1 MGHQTGPHYWR
12 TLRAGHGDT
21 EAAQLPRDG
30 SLTLPEGTPLIVR
43 LGFTDTRDIDWQ
55 SALADAITQAEQ
67 DIAALETGTYYTD
80 PACLD
85 PI

>member
-1 MGHQTGPHYWR
+1 MGDTSGPHYWR
-12 TLRAGHGDT
+12 TVRRGHGDA

-30 SLTLPEGTPLIVR
+30 SQPLHEGTPLIVR

-55 SALADAITQAEQ
+55 SALTDAITKAEQ

-85 PI
+85 PA